1 MIFLSQLVLSRTAL
15 NQRFYFV
22 SLKLSSK
29 KLRTGLYGSYDEDG
43 LNSAHLTTFFFK
55 IVVYSMLQV
64 YPNVTDNRQAALP
77 PGSFLTCS
85 SDDTVRVWNI
95 EEGDDNFCSL

>member
-43 LNSAHLTTFFFK
+43 LNSAHFTTCFK

>member
-1 MIFLSQLVLSRTAL
+1 
-15 NQRFYFV
+15 
-22 SLKLSSK
+22 
-29 KLRTGLYGSYDEDG
+29 
-43 LNSAHLTTFFFK
+43 
-55 IVVYSMLQV
+55 MLQV

-95 EEGDDNFCSL
+95 EEGDNNFCSL

>member
-1 MIFLSQLVLSRTAL
+1 
-15 NQRFYFV
+15 
-22 SLKLSSK
+22 
-29 KLRTGLYGSYDEDG
+29 
-43 LNSAHLTTFFFK
+43 
-55 IVVYSMLQV
+55 MLQV

-95 EEGDDNFCSL
+95 EEGDDNFLYSVRFCVFYTSRFGSFYA

>member
-1 MIFLSQLVLSRTAL
+1 
-15 NQRFYFV
+15 
-22 SLKLSSK
+22 
-29 KLRTGLYGSYDEDG
+29 
-43 LNSAHLTTFFFK
+43 
-55 IVVYSMLQV
+55 MLQV

-95 EEGDDNFCSL
+95 EEGDDNFCSLWGFPFFASRFGSFYA

>member
-43 LNSAHLTTFFFK
+43 LNSAHPTTFFFK

-95 EEGDDNFCSL
+95 EEGDDNFCTL

>member
-1 MIFLSQLVLSRTAL
+1 MRTVK
-15 NQRFYFV
+15 F
-22 SLKLSSK
+22 SSP
-29 KLRTGLYGSYDEDG
+29 
-43 LNSAHLTTFFFK
+43 HHMFFK

>member
-43 LNSAHLTTFFFK
+43 LNSAHLTTFFLK

-95 EEGDDNFCSL
+95 EEGDDNFCTL